1 MRRKITKKSKP
12 NKILPI
18 IYISSSK
25 KYFFLREQLTT
36 FVLKKKCVPLNP
48 FMLFN
53 YFLNDKI
60 SHQLIYI
67 GNENLLRI
75 SDEIW
80 VFGDISDGVAKEIFK
95 MKNIYKKPVKYFSI
109 VKQTGGIYKFA
120 SQIEDSVQIENNSE
134 LF

>member
-1 MRRKITKKSKP
+1 MRKKFKKSKS
-12 NKILPI
+12 NNILPI

-36 FVLKKKCVPLNP
+36 FVLKKDCIPINP

-60 SHQLIYI
+60 SHQLIYT
-67 GNENLLRI
+67 GNENLMRI

-95 MKNIYKKPVKYFSI
+95 IKNIYKKPIKYFSI
-109 VKQTGGIYKFA
+109 IKQTGNIYKFSLQA
-120 SQIEDSVQIENNSE
+120 ENSVQIENNSE
-134 LF
+134 KF

>member
-1 MRRKITKKSKP
+1 MRKKIKKSKS
-12 NKILPI
+12 NNILPI

-36 FVLKKKCVPLNP
+36 FVLKKDCIPINP

-60 SHQLIYI
+60 SHQLIYT
-67 GNENLLRI
+67 GNENLMRI

-95 MKNIYKKPVKYFSI
+95 IKNIYKKPIKYFSI
-109 VKQTGGIYKFA
+109 IKQTGNIYKFSLQA
-120 SQIEDSVQIENNSE
+120 ENSVQIENDSE
-134 LF
+134 KF